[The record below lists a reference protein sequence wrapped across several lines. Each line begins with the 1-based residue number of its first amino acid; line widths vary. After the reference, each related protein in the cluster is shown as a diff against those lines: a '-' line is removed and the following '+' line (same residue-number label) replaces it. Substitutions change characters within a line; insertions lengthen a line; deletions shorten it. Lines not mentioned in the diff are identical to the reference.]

1 MILLRDL
8 HLENFMRISSLD
20 ISFEDDTIIS
30 ISGENGSG
38 KSTIIY
44 AIALCITGYRK
55 GESYRNYVKMGEDTA
70 KVILNA
76 ELKGY
81 PINYELEIKGN
92 NKTGNPLK
100 KIVTYKGN
108 TYLNSD
114 YDSFMKE
121 QELEYI
127 ENLMFLFQGNNDL
140 INSRPT
146 ERASLLKKLFQFEFT
161 DIVKPL
167 KEKQEQNKIQNIET
181 STLIKELNSRTFN
194 KQILSR
200 EIPNTQI
207 SKWEDQVSEINEK
220 LNKIGN
226 IDERSIDKYNSELN
240 RVKQNILQTERKI
253 FTYESNL
260 ESFKSRLSSYTLE
273 IDVDSLS
280 KENEELSKKIDEFE
294 DAINNK
300 KDEISTARNNL
311 NLKEYEIKEVQGQLD
326 ISKTGVCHACGQ
338 PIDEEHINILSS
350 RLHTLNIENA
360 KLSRQKLKLEKE
372 LSNLNDQSRVLND
385 ELNANNVSIRKFK
398 DQERDKELTLNRIKD
413 IEENINTSKEYLN
426 SLKKEEEKLLK
437 EQHNINELIPLIE
450 QKEDLDEEKSVLNE
464 KISKAKETI
473 ISNRERKKSN
483 KLIEEEEA
491 ERDSKLK
498 ELTDKSNELLLDI
511 NTTKQSIDIFENSF
525 PNYIILRAC
534 GQLESY
540 INSIIANVF
549 EGFRVKLSQSRGG
562 VSFFYKTEDIDDDA
576 DWLPVS
582 MSSGAQQRIL
592 SLAYTIALGK
602 MYGLQCLL
610 LDEVDAACSDAATKT
625 IYKFIASLEDFSQI
639 IFISH
644 KEGVGEVMKESGRDN
659 VIYYKVDKGTY
670 EQVLGD

>member
-1 MILLRDL
+1 
-8 HLENFMRISSLD
+8 MRISSLN
-20 ISFEDDTIIS
+20 ISFDEDTIIS

-55 GESYRNYVKMGEDTA
+55 GESYRNYVKMGEDSA

-81 PINYELEIKGN
+81 PIDYELEIKGE
-92 NKTGNPLK
+92 NKSGNPLK
-100 KIVTYKGN
+100 KIVTYKGT

-114 YDSFMKE
+114 YDAFMKE

-167 KEKQEQNKIQNIET
+167 KEKQEQNKILNIET
-181 STLIKELNSRTFN
+181 EAVIKELSSRTFT
-194 KQILSR
+194 KQSLSR
-200 EIPNTQI
+200 EIPSSQI
-207 SKWEDQVSEINEK
+207 NKWEDRVQEINET
-220 LNKIGN
+220 LTRIGN
-226 IDERSIDKYNSELN
+226 IDKRDIDKFNIDLNNLDQNITQAERKNDIYKSNLKGLESKLEGFNLSIDTEKINSEINGINEDIEEKQEKISSIKDDLN
-240 RVKQNILQTERKI
+240 KI
-253 FTYESNL
+253 
-260 ESFKSRLSSYTLE
+260 K
-273 IDVDSLS
+273 DSLNV
-280 KENEELSKKIDEFE
+280 KNYELRE
-294 DAINNK
+294 
-300 KDEISTARNNL
+300 
-311 NLKEYEIKEVQGQLD
+311 LKGQLD
-326 ISKTGVCHACGQ
+326 ISKTGICHACGQ
-338 PIDEEHINILSS
+338 PIDEEHVEVLLSKEKN
-350 RLHTLNIENA
+350 L
-360 KLSRQKLKLEKE
+360 LKEKEELTNKKNSLEKTVNE
-372 LSNLNDQSRVLND
+372 LTE
-385 ELNANNVSIRKFK
+385 ELNNLKNSFNEKESLIKKYLNQEKEKEFTNNRV
-398 DQERDKELTLNRIKD
+398 KE
-413 IEENINTSKEYLN
+413 IEENINNNTVYIN
-426 SLKKEEEKLLK
+426 SLKKERDNLLQ
-437 EQHNINELIPLIE
+437 EQDSINKLIPLIE
-450 QKEDLDEEKSVLNE
+450 QKEELNKEKLELSE
-464 KISKAKETI
+464 KIANAKEI
-473 ISNRERKKSN
+473 VISNKERKKSN
-483 KLIEEEEA
+483 QRIEEA
-491 ERDSKLK
+491 ETERDFKLQ

-534 GQLESY
+534 GQLENY
-540 INSIIANVF
+540 INNIIANVF

-659 VIYYKVDKGTY
+659 VIYYRVDKGIY
-670 EQVLGD
+670 EQVLGE

>member
-1 MILLRDL
+1 MILLKNL
-8 HLENFMRISSLD
+8 YLENFMRISSLN
-20 ISFEDDTIIS
+20 ISFDEDTIIS

-55 GESYRNYVKMGEDTA
+55 GESYRNYVKMGEDSA

-81 PINYELEIKGN
+81 PIDYELEIKGE
-92 NKTGNPLK
+92 NKSGNPLK
-100 KIVTYKGN
+100 KIVTYKGT

-114 YDSFMKE
+114 YDAFMKE

-167 KEKQEQNKIQNIET
+167 KEKQEQNKILNIET
-181 STLIKELNSRTFN
+181 EAVIKELSSRTFT
-194 KQILSR
+194 KQSLSR
-200 EIPNTQI
+200 EIPSSQI
-207 SKWEDQVSEINEK
+207 NKWEDRVQEINET
-220 LNKIGN
+220 LTRIGN
-226 IDERSIDKYNSELN
+226 IDKRDIDKFNIDLNNLDQNITQAERKNDIYKSNLKGLESKLEGFNLSIDTEKINSEINGINEDIEEKQEKISSIKDDLN
-240 RVKQNILQTERKI
+240 KI
-253 FTYESNL
+253 
-260 ESFKSRLSSYTLE
+260 K
-273 IDVDSLS
+273 DSLNV
-280 KENEELSKKIDEFE
+280 KNYELRE
-294 DAINNK
+294 
-300 KDEISTARNNL
+300 
-311 NLKEYEIKEVQGQLD
+311 LKGQLD
-326 ISKTGVCHACGQ
+326 ISKTGICHACGQ
-338 PIDEEHINILSS
+338 PIDEEHVEVLLSKEKN
-350 RLHTLNIENA
+350 L
-360 KLSRQKLKLEKE
+360 LKEKEELTNKKNSLEKTVNE
-372 LSNLNDQSRVLND
+372 LTE
-385 ELNANNVSIRKFK
+385 ELNNLKNSFNEKESLIKKYLNQEKEKEFTNNRV
-398 DQERDKELTLNRIKD
+398 KE
-413 IEENINTSKEYLN
+413 IEENINNNTVYIN
-426 SLKKEEEKLLK
+426 SLKKERDNLLQ
-437 EQHNINELIPLIE
+437 EQDSINKLIPLIE
-450 QKEDLDEEKSVLNE
+450 QKEELNKEKLELSE
-464 KISKAKETI
+464 KIANAKEI
-473 ISNRERKKSN
+473 VISNKERKKSN
-483 KLIEEEEA
+483 QRIEEA
-491 ERDSKLK
+491 ETERDFKLQ

-534 GQLESY
+534 GQLENY
-540 INSIIANVF
+540 INNIIANVF

-659 VIYYKVDKGTY
+659 VIYYRVDKGIY
-670 EQVLGD
+670 EQVLGE

>member
-1 MILLRDL
+1 MILLRSL
-8 HLENFMRISSLD
+8 HLENFMSITSLD
-20 ISFEDDTIIS
+20 LTFGDDIIIS

-70 KVILNA
+70 KVILEA
-76 ELKGY
+76 DLKGY

-100 KIVTYKGN
+100 KTVTYKGV

-114 YDSFMKE
+114 YDSFMKD

-167 KEKQEQNKIQNIET
+167 KEKQEQNKILNVET
-181 STLIKELNSRTFN
+181 NALVKELNSRTFN
-194 KQILSR
+194 KQPLSR
-200 EIPNTQI
+200 EFPNSQI
-207 SKWEDQVSEINEK
+207 SSWEKQIEEINEK

-226 IDERSIDKYNSELN
+226 IDEKYIDKITSDLN
-240 RVKQNILQTERKI
+240 KVKQNILQTENKI
-253 FTYESNL
+253 SSYEDNL
-260 ESFKSRLSSYTLE
+260 KTLTSRLSTYTLE
-273 IDVDSLS
+273 VDTDFLI
-280 KENEELSKKIDEFE
+280 KENESLKEKVEGLKGQL
-294 DAINNK
+294 NNK
-300 KDEISTARNNL
+300 KEEISNFKSKLDVNS
-311 NLKEYEIKEVQGQLD
+311 YEVKEVQDQLT

-338 PIDEEHINILSS
+338 PIDEEHVNNLS
-350 RLHTLNIENA
+350 L
-360 KLSRQKLKLEKE
+360 KLKKLKEAQNRLLRNKIKLERDQSSLEKE
-372 LSNLNDQSRVLND
+372 TQELTCKINENLNSLN
-385 ELNANNVSIRKFK
+385 RFK
-398 DQERDKELTLNRIKD
+398 EQERDKDLTSNRIKD
-413 IEENINTSKEYLN
+413 IKETIITSNNYLD

-437 EQHNINELIPLIE
+437 EKEKTSSLISLIE
-450 QKEDLDEEKSVLNE
+450 QKEDLNEE
-464 KISKAKETI
+464 KISLDKKISNAKEII
-473 ISNRERKKSN
+473 ISNKERRKSN
-483 KLIEEEEA
+483 KLIEEEEQVCNN
-491 ERDSKLK
+491 KLK
-498 ELTDKSNELLLDI
+498 ELMDKSNDLLLDI
-511 NTTKQSIDIFENSF
+511 NVTKQSIDIFENSF

-534 GQLESY
+534 GQLEEY
-540 INSIIANVF
+540 INNIIANVF

-562 VSFFYKTEDIDDDA
+562 VSFFYKTEDIDDEA

-610 LDEVDAACSDAATKT
+610 LDEVDAACSDNATRT
-625 IYKFIASLEDFSQI
+625 IYKFIASLEDFNQI

-644 KEGVGEVMKESGRDN
+644 KEGVGEVMKEAGRDN
-659 VIYYKVDKGTY
+659 VIYYKVEKGNY
-670 EQVLGD
+670 EQVLGE

>member
-100 KIVTYKGN
+100 KTVTYKGN

-194 KQILSR
+194 KQVLSR

-207 SKWEDQVSEINEK
+207 SKWESQVSEINEK

-226 IDERSIDKYNSELN
+226 IDERSID
-240 RVKQNILQTERKI
+240 VQIT
-253 FTYESNL
+253 
-260 ESFKSRLSSYTLE
+260 RLR
-273 IDVDSLS
+273 
-280 KENEELSKKIDEFE
+280 KKIENDPKNPRF
-294 DAINNK
+294 
-300 KDEISTARNNL
+300 L
-311 NLKEYEIKEVQGQLD
+311 NLYLKKMKNYLK
-326 ISKTGVCHACGQ
+326 
-338 PIDEEHINILSS
+338 
-350 RLHTLNIENA
+350 
-360 KLSRQKLKLEKE
+360 KLMNLKKLLI
-372 LSNLNDQSRVLND
+372 
-385 ELNANNVSIRKFK
+385 IRKMKF
-398 DQERDKELTLNRIKD
+398 
-413 IEENINTSKEYLN
+413 
-426 SLKKEEEKLLK
+426 LLS
-437 EQHNINELIPLIE
+437 E
-450 QKEDLDEEKSVLNE
+450 
-464 KISKAKETI
+464 I
-473 ISNRERKKSN
+473 I
-483 KLIEEEEA
+483 
-491 ERDSKLK
+491 
-498 ELTDKSNELLLDI
+498 
-511 NTTKQSIDIFENSF
+511 
-525 PNYIILRAC
+525 
-534 GQLESY
+534 
-540 INSIIANVF
+540 
-549 EGFRVKLSQSRGG
+549 
-562 VSFFYKTEDIDDDA
+562 
-576 DWLPVS
+576 
-582 MSSGAQQRIL
+582 
-592 SLAYTIALGK
+592 
-602 MYGLQCLL
+602 
-610 LDEVDAACSDAATKT
+610 
-625 IYKFIASLEDFSQI
+625 
-639 IFISH
+639 
-644 KEGVGEVMKESGRDN
+644 
-659 VIYYKVDKGTY
+659 
-670 EQVLGD
+670 

>member
-1 MILLRDL
+1 MILLKNL
-8 HLENFMRISSLD
+8 YLENFMRISSLN
-20 ISFEDDTIIS
+20 ISFDEDTIIS

-55 GESYRNYVKMGEDTA
+55 GESYRNYVKMGEDSA

-81 PINYELEIKGN
+81 PIDYELEIKGE
-92 NKTGNPLK
+92 NKSGNPLK
-100 KIVTYKGN
+100 KTVTYKGT

-114 YDSFMKE
+114 YDAFMKE

-167 KEKQEQNKIQNIET
+167 KEKQEQNKILNIET
-181 STLIKELNSRTFN
+181 EAVIKELSSRTFT
-194 KQILSR
+194 KQSLSR
-200 EIPNTQI
+200 EIPSSQI
-207 SKWEDQVSEINEK
+207 NKWEDRVQEINETLTRIGNIDKRDIDKFNIDLNNLDQNITQAERKNNIYKNNLKDLESKLEGFNLSIDTEKINSEINEINENIEEK
-220 LNKIGN
+220 QEKISSIKDDLNKI
-226 IDERSIDKYNSELN
+226 K
-240 RVKQNILQTERKI
+240 
-253 FTYESNL
+253 
-260 ESFKSRLSSYTLE
+260 
-273 IDVDSLS
+273 DSLNV
-280 KENEELSKKIDEFE
+280 KNYELRE
-294 DAINNK
+294 
-300 KDEISTARNNL
+300 
-311 NLKEYEIKEVQGQLD
+311 LKGQLD
-326 ISKTGVCHACGQ
+326 ISKTGICHACGQ
-338 PIDEEHINILSS
+338 PIDEEHVEVLLSKEKSLLKEKEELTNKKNSLEKTINEL
-350 RLHTLNIENA
+350 TEELN
-360 KLSRQKLKLEKE
+360 KLKNSFNEKE
-372 LSNLNDQSRVLND
+372 SLIKKYLNQEKEKEFTNNRV
-385 ELNANNVSIRKFK
+385 
-398 DQERDKELTLNRIKD
+398 KE
-413 IEENINTSKEYLN
+413 IEENINNNTVYIN
-426 SLKKEEEKLLK
+426 SLKKERDNLLQ
-437 EQHNINELIPLIE
+437 EQDSINKLIPLIE
-450 QKEDLDEEKSVLNE
+450 QKEELNKEKLELSE
-464 KISKAKETI
+464 KISNAKEI
-473 ISNRERKKSN
+473 VISNKERKKSN
-483 KLIEEEEA
+483 QRIEDAET
-491 ERDSKLK
+491 ERDSKLQ

-534 GQLESY
+534 GQLENY
-540 INSIIANVF
+540 INNIIANVF

-610 LDEVDAACSDAATKT
+610 LDEVDAACSDVATKT

-659 VIYYKVDKGTY
+659 VIYYRVDKGIY
-670 EQVLGD
+670 EQVLGE

>member
-1 MILLRDL
+1 M
-8 HLENFMRISSLD
+8 
-20 ISFEDDTIIS
+20 
-30 ISGENGSG
+30 
-38 KSTIIY
+38 
-44 AIALCITGYRK
+44 
-55 GESYRNYVKMGEDTA
+55 
-70 KVILNA
+70 
-76 ELKGY
+76 
-81 PINYELEIKGN
+81 
-92 NKTGNPLK
+92 
-100 KIVTYKGN
+100 
-108 TYLNSD
+108 
-114 YDSFMKE
+114 
-121 QELEYI
+121 
-127 ENLMFLFQGNNDL
+127 
-140 INSRPT
+140 
-146 ERASLLKKLFQFEFT
+146 
-161 DIVKPL
+161 
-167 KEKQEQNKIQNIET
+167 
-181 STLIKELNSRTFN
+181 
-194 KQILSR
+194 
-200 EIPNTQI
+200 
-207 SKWEDQVSEINEK
+207 
-220 LNKIGN
+220 
-226 IDERSIDKYNSELN
+226 
-240 RVKQNILQTERKI
+240 
-253 FTYESNL
+253 
-260 ESFKSRLSSYTLE
+260 
-273 IDVDSLS
+273 
-280 KENEELSKKIDEFE
+280 
-294 DAINNK
+294 
-300 KDEISTARNNL
+300 
-311 NLKEYEIKEVQGQLD
+311 KEYEIKEVQGQLD

-350 RLHTLNIENA
+350 KLHTFNIENA

-372 LSNLNDQSRVLND
+372 LNNLKDQSRALND

-398 DQERDKELTLNRIKD
+398 EQERDKELTLNRIKD

-610 LDEVDAACSDAATKT
+610 LDEVDAACSDTATKT